1 MKQQNSLPEP
11 IKRIPEGPLA
21 LNPIIVDAAY
31 AQKWN
36 ADAKDFMLL
45 TKGGE
50 VLRNTLYRIG
60 GMNFNLKVDSDTYF
74 LLLKYSEDI
83 YDSDFIK
90 RCYPNKSTQD
100 QQAARKHLKY
110 QWVIIDF
117 NGIEK
122 VEFPQFA
129 SPYLVKD
136 SCVYSLDRKYYNIE
150 TKELY
155 CYSSESFAS
164 KDFLF
169 INNRFDDDKSKRGV
183 LKINKKAGT
192 FELFPGE

>member
-1 MKQQNSLPEP
+1 MTKSESLPAQ
-11 IKRIPEGPLA
+11 IKRNPEGPLA
-21 LNPIIVDAAY
+21 LNQIIVDADY

-36 ADAKDFMLL
+36 ADAKDFVLL

-50 VLRNTLYRIG
+50 VLRNTLYRVG
-60 GMNFNLKVDSDTYF
+60 GLNFNLKVGIDKYF

-83 YDSDFIK
+83 YDTDFIK
-90 RCYPNKSTQD
+90 RCYPNKSSKD
-100 QQAARKHLKY
+100 QESARKHLKY

-117 NGIEK
+117 NGNEK

-155 CYSSESFAS
+155 CYSHDSLESR
-164 KDFLF
+164 DFLF
-169 INNRFDDDKSKRGV
+169 LNNAFDDDKSKRGV
-183 LKINKKAGT
+183 MKINKISGS
-192 FELFPGE
+192 FELFPEK